1 MKKSKINKI
10 KIIKEKIEMKKNKTK
25 KIPKIKRTF
34 DLLEPIGIL
43 DPKGLNINPLTNK
56 PYENLYKDVSIFPNT
71 YAGYAEK
78 WSHFPVYEHRDN
90 FIKEIATHQVIL
102 MDSGTGSGKT
112 VIMPK
117 LALHVL
123 KYEGNIAVTI
133 PKQIIVESAAEYAA
147 RCLDVKLG
155 EEVGFSHRSRKMRSN
170 KTRLL
175 YTTDG
180 SITTRLM
187 VDPLLK
193 GIDILIIDEAHERNV
208 QIDFLLLLVKQ
219 TLRLRPDFKLIIMSA
234 TIDIKKFENYY
245 KEFSFIHLYGGE
257 ATPYPIKDVFLQKP
271 LKDQRKFIQDAV
283 DKVYDILTHNDDGDI
298 LVFVTSG
305 NEGRKGCDLL
315 KEKTRNGIID
325 GTIKPYCTQLYAG
338 LKKEEENLAVSKNTY
353 KALSVENGFPY
364 NRKVVFSTN
373 VAESSLTVD
382 GVKFVID
389 SGLELKESYNFKGD
403 YRQLNND
410 WITNAQRMQRRGR
423 AGRTGPGECYYLY
436 TKKQCE
442 DMKKFPDPPI
452 LTSNLS
458 DELLRLLNSDFIKN
472 VEDLIKFL
480 DLLMDKIPKE
490 HLDIMIKKLLQLGF
504 IEQKQKTFGLSNLG
518 KETNKYNKYLS
529 PTLAKF
535 YIYCKDIGYKFEG
548 ATIAIILEKLGGKIS
563 ELIQP
568 MPRHFEYDKQKKKEY
583 ENAIKTF
590 SNNLGD
596 VITAFRIYEEYRS
609 RMMNNEKSRKE
620 IEKYFKDKFIKVRT
634 LFFLEKNIKEFKYDF
649 IFEKRNK
656 PNSSSMNMI
665 SENNNSNNSI
675 NNMNLQEGGD
685 LELEYLSQNEYN
697 DLKSIKFEDAIL
709 YLLLKADNTNIA
721 YQRGGKKYMTIY
733 PQEISFNEI
742 SKESILQQYSQMSKY
757 IIYQELMSM
766 NNNGSY
772 NIVSKLSGTTI
783 DLFEKYQKDIW
794 KIYENKI
801 KSIGKSGN
809 KSGKSGK
816 YHKRR

>member
-1 MKKSKINKI
+1 MKKSKMDKI
-10 KIIKEKIEMKKNKTK
+10 EVIKEKIKKNKTNK
-25 KIPKIKRTF
+25 NPKIKRTF

-56 PYENLYKDVSIFPNT
+56 PYENLYVDSKENPNT
-71 YAGYAEK
+71 YVGYAEK
-78 WSHFPVYEHRDN
+78 WSRFPVYEHREN
-90 FIKEIATHQVIL
+90 FLKEIASHQVIL

-117 LALHVL
+117 LALHYL
-123 KYEGNIAVTI
+123 KYQGNVVVTI
-133 PKQIIVESAAEYAA
+133 PKQLIVVTAAEFGAKT
-147 RCLDVKLG
+147 LDVKLG
-155 EEVGFSHRSRKMRSN
+155 EEVGFAHRARKMRSN

-180 SITTRLM
+180 SITTKLM
-187 VDPLLK
+187 IDPSLK

-234 TIDIKKFENYY
+234 TINIKKFEEYY
-245 KEFSFIHLYGGE
+245 KDFSFVHLYGGE
-257 ATPYPIKDVFLQKP
+257 ATPYPIKDVFLQKT

-283 DKVYDILTHNDDGDI
+283 DKVYDILTKNDDGDI
-298 LVFVTSG
+298 LIFVTSG
-305 NEGRKGCDLL
+305 NEGRRGCKLL
-315 KEKTRNGIID
+315 EEKTRSGIIN

-338 LKKEEENLAVSKNTY
+338 MRKEDEEFIKAKDKY
-353 KALSVENGFPY
+353 KEIEVKNGFPY

-382 GVKFVID
+382 GVKFVVD

-403 YRQLNND
+403 YRQLDND

-436 TKKQCE
+436 TKKQCD

-458 DELLRLLNSDFIKN
+458 DELLRLLNSDFINN
-472 VEDLIKFL
+472 VEDLVKFL

-490 HLDIMIKKLLQLGF
+490 HLDGMIKKLLQLGF
-504 IEQKQKTFGLSNLG
+504 IENNQKTFVLSKLG

-535 YIYCKDIGYKFEG
+535 YIYCSELGYKYEG
-548 ATIAIILEKLGGKIS
+548 ATIGIILERLGGKIG
-563 ELIQP
+563 EIILP
-568 MPRHFEYDKQKKKEY
+568 MQKHFEYDKIKKKQY

-596 VITAFRIYEEYRS
+596 VISAFRVYEDYRS
-609 RMMNNEKSRKE
+609 KVMNKE
-620 IEKYFKDKFIKVRT
+620 MSKNQREKYFKEKFIKYKT
-634 LFFLEKNIKEFKYDF
+634 LVSIDYNVKDFKFDF

-656 PNSSSMNMI
+656 PNLSSMNI
-665 SENNNSNNSI
+665 NSNNNI
-675 NNMNLQEGGD
+675 NNINNQNIQNGG
-685 LELEYLSQNEYN
+685 ESQLEYLSQNEYN
-697 DLKSIKFEDAIL
+697 DLKSIKFEDAML
-709 YLLLKADNTNIA
+709 YLLIKADNTNLA

-733 PQEISFNEI
+733 PQEMAFGEI
-742 SKESILQQYSQMSKY
+742 SRESILQQYSQMSKY
-757 IIYQELMSM
+757 IIYQELMSL
-766 NNNGSY
+766 NNIRSFNV
-772 NIVSKLSGTTI
+772 VSKLSGTVI

-794 KIYENKI
+794 NIYQNKI
-801 KSIGKSGN
+801 KNISKS
-809 KSGKSGK
+809 
-816 YHKRR
+816 HKKR

>member
-1 MKKSKINKI
+1 MKKSKMNKI
-10 KIIKEKIEMKKNKTK
+10 EIIKEKIEIKKNKTK

-56 PYENLYKDVSIFPNT
+56 PYENLYVDAKENPNT
-71 YAGYAEK
+71 YVGYAER
-78 WSHFPVYEHRDN
+78 WSRFPVYEHRDE
-90 FIKEIATHQVIL
+90 FIKEIASHQVIL

-123 KYEGNIAVTI
+123 KYEGNVVVTI
-133 PKQIIVESAAEYAA
+133 PKQLIVVSNAEYAA
-147 RCLDVKLG
+147 KCLDVKLG

-180 SITTRLM
+180 SITTKLM
-187 VDPLLK
+187 IDPLLK

-257 ATPYPIKDVFLQKP
+257 ATPYPIKDVFLQNT
-271 LKDQRKFIQDAV
+271 LKDQRKFIQNAV

-325 GTIKPYCTQLYAG
+325 GTIKPYCTKLYAG
-338 LKKEEENLAVSKNTY
+338 LKKEDENLAVAKNTY
-353 KALSVENGFPY
+353 KALSVDNGFPY

-403 YRQLNND
+403 YRNLNND

-436 TKKQCE
+436 TKKQCD

-490 HLDIMIKKLLQLGF
+490 NLDIMIKKLLQLGF
-504 IEQKQKTFGLSNLG
+504 IEQKQKTFCLSNLG

-535 YIYCKDIGYKFEG
+535 YIYCKELGYKFEG

-568 MPRHFEYDKQKKKEY
+568 MQRHFEYDKEKKKEY
-583 ENAIKTF
+583 ENKIKTF

-609 RMMNNEKSRKE
+609 RIMNKEKSKTE
-620 IEKYFKDKFIKVRT
+620 IEKYFKFIKVRT
-634 LFFLEKNIKEFKYDF
+634 LSFIDKNIKEFKYDF

-656 PNSSSMNMI
+656 SNSSSMNMI

-675 NNMNLQEGGD
+675 NNMNLQEGG
-685 LELEYLSQNEYN
+685 ESQLEYLSQNEYN

-766 NNNGSY
+766 NDKGSY
-772 NIVSKLSGTTI
+772 NIVSKLSGTI
-783 DLFEKYQKDIW
+783 MDLFEKYQKDIS

-816 YHKRR
+816 FHKRR